1 VVTYFY
7 VGAAWPDRPAVRDD
21 APNEVEASSLPA
33 GAEIASLQQVAP
45 YVLTPQAGATR
56 VLAAAAALFP
66 VIWTVAFTAPQPPP
80 PDPAAVQ
87 EELQTIAEF
96 SQAAHRQG
104 GEVLFISERQLLTF
118 GYIPDVRLIPEYE
131 RMFLMEAAMSGDPAY
146 LGELYDD
153 LKSHRFALIVSEPLS
168 RQQKGASEVFG
179 AENDVWVRR
188 VAAPILCYYMPV
200 KTLRTVRIQL
210 LAPRPEKLDDC
221 P

>member
-1 VVTYFY
+1 MNF
-7 VGAAWPDRPAVRDD
+7 
-21 APNEVEASSLPA
+21 
-33 GAEIASLQQVAP
+33 
-45 YVLTPQAGATR
+45 
-56 VLAAAAALFP
+56 LAFAAALFP
-66 VIWTVAFTAPQPPP
+66 VMLVVVFTSPQPPP

-96 SQAAHRQG
+96 SSAAHKQG

-118 GYIPDVRLIPEYE
+118 GYVKDVPLVPEYE
-131 RMFLMEAAMSGDPAY
+131 RMFLMEAAMAGDPVY
-146 LGELYDD
+146 LGKLNAD
-153 LKSHRFALIVSEPLS
+153 LKNHRFALIVSEPLS

-188 VAAPILCYYMPV
+188 VAAPILCYYMPI

-210 LAPRPEKLDDC
+210 LAPRPEKLNDC